1 MKIPSFSS
9 IILSLLLLPFVTSCV
24 TSEGYDE
31 SKHANFEALWSIFDK
46 HYCFFDVKA
55 QEYGLDW
62 NEVHM
67 RYRHQVTEDMT
78 DQAFFKVCSN
88 MVRELRD
95 GHCNL
100 VSGRDIASYTDW
112 YENYPANY
120 SDSLERKY
128 LGGNLEYMQTV
139 GLRYRVIEPNIGYIR
154 CPSFNVDMGDG
165 NLHYI
170 LDYLG
175 TCDALIIDVRNNGGG
190 MLTSAATLAGA
201 FTNEKKTVGFIRH
214 KTGPGHQDFSAPV
227 AIDVTPATGLRWQK
241 PVVVL
246 ANRRTFSA
254 ANAFVMYMKILGA
267 TIIGDRT
274 GGGSG
279 MPFSSEIPL
288 GWGVRF
294 SACPMTDLYGNSV
307 EFGIDPDIHV
317 DITDAD
323 YQRSVDTIIES
334 ARDFLYTQI
343 KDRY

>member
-1 MKIPSFSS
+1 MKTSSFYS
-9 IILSLLLLPFVTSCV
+9 IILSLLFLPLFTACV

-31 SKHANFEALWSIFDK
+31 NRRGNFEALWQIFDE
-46 HYCFFDVKA
+46 HYCFFDVKS

-67 RYRHQVTEDMT
+67 RYRHQVVEDMS
-78 DQAFFKVCSN
+78 DQAFFQVCSN
-88 MVRELRD
+88 MVNELRD

-100 VSGRDIASYTDW
+100 VTGRDVASYTDW
-112 YENYPANY
+112 YEAYPMNY
-120 SDSLERKY
+120 SDSLEHKY
-128 LGGNLEYMQTV
+128 LGGNKDFQQTV
-139 GLRYRVIEPNIGYIR
+139 GLRYRVISNNIGYIR

-175 TCDALIIDVRNNGGG
+175 TCDALIIDVRSNSGG

-201 FTNEKKTVGFIRH
+201 FVNEKKTVGYIRH
-214 KTGPGHQDFSAPV
+214 KVGPGHNDFSAPV

-246 ANRRTFSA
+246 TNRRTFSA
-254 ANAFVMYMKILGA
+254 ANAFAMYMQAAGA
-267 TIIGDRT
+267 KIIGDRT

-279 MPFSSEIPL
+279 MPFSSEIPM

-294 SACPMTDLYGNSV
+294 SACPMTDRYGNNV
-307 EFGIDPDIHV
+307 EFGIDPDIKV
-317 DITDAD
+317 DITEAD
-323 YQRSVDTIIES
+323 YQRSVDTIIET
-334 ARDFLYTQI
+334 AIEYLGKEI
-343 KDRY
+343 NKK